1 MWYDLEGRKFDYWK
15 SSEIRECVG
24 NSCEGR
30 KKKIIERH
38 KFSGIDR
45 LDSYIG
51 SWKGFPWYC
60 VIFSKDTECTN
71 HITNWFDFRCCLG
84 FGENNRSAVQNPNIV
99 AIATTFAF

>member
-1 MWYDLEGRKFDYWK
+1 MTWRAASLTTGRVLRLGSALEIHVKGEK
-15 SSEIRECVG
+15 IR
-24 NSCEGR
+24 
-30 KKKIIERH
+30 ERH

-99 AIATTFAF
+99 AIATIFGF